1 MKKVLFFAFLSVCL
15 SCDFAFAARCV
26 PTTTSNGSQNEYL
39 FPNQDSKNRRKNVM
53 ICGGRSDESC
63 PSNAYVGII
72 HTIDESHYR
81 GDEKITVAAVY
92 RCDTDGGRSWEF
104 AGYDE
109 FKRDNPNSII
119 TSCAGFDGYKCNYAL
134 NNDVNKVVCCLNSL
148 ICANPK
154 MADRMIWVGCGVE
167 QNGCIQSNKYWYNGK
182 CNDNPQSAQSTSQSA
197 PQQQAPQQTSSNSGQ
212 TMRNVSVVPGSACG
226 IAQISS
232 NPVEN
237 TKHAKNLHTPGR
249 YLICMNPNNLYRP
262 AAGSSSRYVYDQF
275 NCSDNTLLYDDSENK
290 IIKCLYSTGGW
301 AEGNHGNLPTCAQD
315 GQGKTQAGTI
325 SISGGEIVIY
335 GDKITFSSGNVNS
348 HTWKNICKVQRSAAP
363 ETKNYSG
370 VIKDKD
376 TGEPLQSVNISIP
389 GTTSGCTTDAEGKF
403 GNGDNYCRLT
413 SDTVTIS
420 YVGYETITG
429 KKLALTGNDIKMKQ
443 VATQL
448 NATDVV
454 AVDNKTICTNNNGT
468 WDEQNNT
475 CRCPSNKPRWEGTG
489 ANPGCL
495 STCTYL
501 GRHPNQASPERLAC
515 CRAGSATKWEGN
527 DTQGNCICIDASRHV
542 DASKQWDGTT
552 CAVVNNPPTP
562 EEQCTALGD
571 FVRWD
576 ATTSQCVC
584 TDETKRLDGTQCI
597 PANSGGP
604 ELTPEQ
610 ECTALGEIVRWDAT
624 TSQCVCVDETK
635 VLNNGQC
642 VDKDAP
648 ATPVTPEKTPEEIC
662 NELGADVA
670 LWEGGVC
677 KCKDPKKE
685 YQNGQC
691 VDKPEPVRTPQDAC
705 NDLGEIA
712 VWQNNQCVCVDE
724 VSDFVYDEATK
735 TGKCVENEKKKKA
748 KALKDKTD
756 AYKNAKDKEQ
766 SLANR
771 TLTAAT
777 TAATGL
783 GMMELMM
790 GKAEQKADADAE
802 QDMAAY
808 MATMRCTYAGG
819 KSVKAGPEEIELPGG
834 NDGKLM
840 SYRSE
845 YIALAKS
852 LKERKTAMDMLPGI
866 ESEEILDKA
875 EMGLYDDENKGIES
889 GTYASLYRAKQGSEE
904 DQKKIDADKEKSA
917 KRVKYGATAL
927 AAGAA
932 VGVVGNSLI
941 NGKLG
946 EKLKAA
952 KEAKKEKKS
961 KSPNVKED
969 NRPVIKHAPNPE
981 NMKSEAPVITD
992 SGSSDSGQDNGVA
1005 NVVGVLIGTTGSG
1018 GASATTP
1025 SGGNVGGT
1033 SPTVESQRISYDEPD
1048 VDGTKW
1054 SESQYLQC
1062 FAHFFPNDRYSSN
1075 LRSYWAKSHN
1085 NQYCSG
1091 YTGGKY
1097 IYDFKKNPNPCPQ
1110 QKFRSL
1116 NAGEWE
1122 IQIRNGNKSV
1132 KGIAV
1137 CNNTAGGQED
1147 ELRDNVDA
1155 HTDSGKHCW
1164 CKITQTDLN
1173 DCLVTQ
1179 KFSWEYRG
1187 EFGLVDAEDV
1197 EWFNDNKTSSYV
1209 DLYPAGYYQE
1219 GQNSCLWECADAC
1232 AYHLLDYGRHRQR
1245 QMHGVPQIVDFVKKY
1260 NNM

>member
-15 SCDFAFAARCV
+15 SCNIAFAIGPGTDDNFMAGSSSSVYSAPKHNCV
-26 PTTTSNGSQNEYL
+26 PTKTAHGSANEYL
-39 FPNQDSKNRRKNVM
+39 FPNQDSKNRGRNAM
-53 ICGGRSDESC
+53 ICGGRYDDSC
-63 PSNAYVGII
+63 ASNAYVGII
-72 HTIDESHYR
+72 RTIDESHYR
-81 GDEKITVAAVY
+81 GDEKKTAAAVY
-92 RCDTDGGRSWEF
+92 RCDTNGGRSWEF

-148 ICANPK
+148 MCTNPK
-154 MADRMIWVGCGVE
+154 MADRMIWVDCGMK
-167 QNGCIQSNKYWYNGK
+167 QNRCIQSNKYWYNGK

-212 TMRNVSVVPGSACG
+212 T
-226 IAQISS
+226 Q
-232 NPVEN
+232 
-237 TKHAKNLHTPGR
+237 T
-249 YLICMNPNNLYRP
+249 NNQNN
-262 AAGSSSRYVYDQF
+262 S
-275 NCSDNTLLYDDSENK
+275 
-290 IIKCLYSTGGW
+290 
-301 AEGNHGNLPTCAQD
+301 
-315 GQGKTQAGTI
+315 GQ
-325 SISGGEIVIY
+325 
-335 GDKITFSSGNVNS
+335 
-348 HTWKNICKVQRSAAP
+348 R
-363 ETKNYSG
+363 NYSG

-403 GNGDNYCRLT
+403 GNGNNYCRLT

-420 YVGYETITG
+420 YVGYEEITG
-429 KKLALTGNDIKMKQ
+429 KKLALTGNDIKMKK

-448 NATDVV
+448 NATDVS
-454 AVDNKTICTNNNGT
+454 AVDNKTICTNNGGT
-468 WDEQNNT
+468 WQNNT

-515 CRAGSATKWEGN
+515 CRAGNTTKWEGN

-552 CAVVNNPPTP
+552 CVAVNNPPTP
-562 EEQCTALGD
+562 EEQCTALGNI
-571 FVRWD
+571 VRWD
-576 ATTSQCVC
+576 AATSQCVC

-610 ECTALGEIVRWDAT
+610 ECTALGEIVRWDAA
-624 TSQCVCVDETK
+624 TSQCVCVDENKRLEGT
-635 VLNNGQC
+635 QC

-670 LWEGGVC
+670 VWEGGVC

-735 TGKCVENEKKKKA
+735 TGQCVENEKKKKA

-771 TLTAAT
+771 TLTAVT

-783 GMMELMM
+783 GMMELAM
-790 GKAEQKADADAE
+790 GKAEQKADAEAE

-819 KSVKAGPEEIELPGG
+819 KSVKAGPEEIELLGG

-875 EMGLYDDENKGIES
+875 EMGLYDDESKGIES

-961 KSPNVKED
+961 KSPNIKED
-969 NRPVIKHAPNPE
+969 NRPVIKHAPDPE

-992 SGSSDSGQDNGVA
+992 SGSSNSGQDNGVA
-1005 NVVGVLIGTTGSG
+1005 DVVGVLIGTTGSG

-1097 IYDFKKNPNPCPQ
+1097 IYDFKRNPNPCPQ
-1110 QKFRSL
+1110 TKFRSL

-1187 EFGLVDAEDV
+1187 EFGPVDAEDV